1 MLTAI
6 ALDVQENF
14 DKHLQ
19 LVQAGE
25 EVIVLKDGVEVV
37 RMISRD
43 KSVSFLADALTE
55 VLQGDYDDKS
65 IT

>member
-1 MLTAI
+1 M
-6 ALDVQENF
+6 
-14 DKHLQ
+14 
-19 LVQAGE
+19 QAGE

-43 KSVSFLADALTE
+43 KSVSFLADALTG